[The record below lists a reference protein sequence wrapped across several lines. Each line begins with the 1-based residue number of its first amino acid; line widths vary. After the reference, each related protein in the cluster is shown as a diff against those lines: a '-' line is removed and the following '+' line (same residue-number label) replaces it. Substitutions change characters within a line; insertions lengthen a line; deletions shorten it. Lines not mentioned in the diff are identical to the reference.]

1 MAGVMSGWP
10 RTATTRVVW
19 EVRRLVRRVTHRLG
33 LPWLLAFL
41 GAASLLSALWLRES
55 QHDRWE
61 RASRSVTPW
70 LTLPQGRPATV
81 EPDARARLRAFDD
94 HLPEHD
100 AIPVA
105 LQDLI
110 ALAEANGLTLARGNY
125 RPQLE
130 AQGGYLRYR
139 MTLPVIGQADAV
151 QRFMMAALRDQHTLS
166 LESVQFKRERSDT
179 SVVEARIQWALLTR
193 MPQSGPLR
201 TAGGGGTK

>member
-1 MAGVMSGWP
+1 MAGVMPGWP
-10 RTATTRVVW
+10 RMASARVAW
-19 EVRRLVRRVTHRLG
+19 EGRRLLRRATHRLG
-33 LPWLLAFL
+33 LPWLLAFV
-41 GAASLLSALWLRES
+41 GGASLLSALWLRES
-55 QHDRWE
+55 QHDRWV
-61 RASRSVTPW
+61 RASRSVAPW
-70 LTLPQGRPATV
+70 SDIPQGRPATV
-81 EPDARARLRAFDD
+81 EPDARARLRAFND

-100 AIPVA
+100 EIPAA

-151 QRFMMAALRDQHTLS
+151 QRFMMAALREQQTLS

-193 MPQSGPLR
+193 MPTGGPMR
-201 TAGGGGTK
+201 TAGIGGTK

>member
-1 MAGVMSGWP
+1 MVGLA
-10 RTATTRVVW
+10 
-19 EVRRLVRRVTHRLG
+19 THRLG

-41 GAASLLSALWLRES
+41 GVASLLSALWLRES
-55 QHDRWE
+55 QHARWE
-61 RASRSVTPW
+61 RASQSVAPW
-70 LTLPQGRPATV
+70 LSIPQTRPATV
-81 EPDARARLRAFDD
+81 EPDARARLRAFNE

-100 AIPVA
+100 EIPAA

-130 AQGGYLRYR
+130 AQGSYLRYR

-151 QRFMMAALRDQHTLS
+151 QRFMMAALREQQTLS
-166 LESVQFKRERSDT
+166 LESVQFKRERIDT

-193 MPQSGPLR
+193 MPIDGSMR
-201 TAGGGGTK
+201 TAGAGGTK